1 MKGQRHDRVDSE
13 YRKEISSVISGALKN
28 KEPELKGIISVTG
41 ADVSPDFKTAK
52 VFVSVLGKNKE
63 EENRTF
69 RIIEENAGL
78 VRHELS
84 LVMRSRTVPQL
95 TFVRDGSMEYGSK
108 MDALFSGLHKED

>member
-63 EENRTF
+63 EEGRTF
-69 RIIEENAGL
+69 RIIEENAGF